1 MISPATSGEI
11 FTSVSGCTL
20 PVAETVSMIVRRV
33 AFSVVTRI
41 GCSRLPRN
49 DGADDEEENQP
60 ANAEPDVEFAAGF
73 ALAANGR

>member
-33 AFSVVTRI
+33 AFSVVTGI
-41 GCSRLPRN
+41 AGSRLP
-49 DGADDEEENQP
+49 EMT
-60 ANAEPDVEFAAGF
+60 EPMM
-73 ALAANGR
+73 RRRISPPMPSPM